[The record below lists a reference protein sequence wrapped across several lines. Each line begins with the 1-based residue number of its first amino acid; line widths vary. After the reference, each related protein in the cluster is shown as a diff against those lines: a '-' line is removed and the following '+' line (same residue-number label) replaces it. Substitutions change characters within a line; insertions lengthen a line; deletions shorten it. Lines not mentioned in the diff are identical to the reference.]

1 MTLLNPCIGPIGP
14 RDAKLVLVGEAP
26 GDQEERT
33 GIPFIGWAGQELRR
47 LFLQAGLDWN
57 STYFTN
63 VLFSRPPENKLEKFC
78 VSKIELPASY
88 PMPALSPGKYLHP
101 DLLPELDRLW
111 GELLNLRP
119 NLIIAAGATAAWA
132 ILRLNGIT
140 RLRGTIH
147 GSKFGKVLPILHPAL
162 LAKGPDGWS
171 NRPVMVADLMKAAVE
186 KEFPEIRR
194 PVRHV
199 LIDPTLPEVEEW
211 RDVALATKLLACD
224 IETRGRSITCVGFSS
239 SSSSAIVIPFFDAR
253 KLAFDPELG
262 LFPGSYWTRQGEIRV
277 RRIINDVLS
286 SSVPKLFQNGLF
298 DVQHLLSEGYRIRN
312 FAEDTMIL
320 HHALYPEMRKDLG
333 FLGSIY
339 TNETAWKLMRPR
351 GDHSEK
357 QED

>member
-1 MTLLNPCIGPIGP
+1 MTLLNPCIRAVGP

-26 GDQEERT
+26 GEQEERT
-33 GIPFIGWAGQELRR
+33 GVPFIGWAGQELRR
-47 LFLQAGLDWN
+47 LFIQAGLDW
-57 STYFTN
+57 STTYFTN
-63 VLFSRPPENKLEKFC
+63 VLFSRPPENKMEKFC
-78 VSKIELPASY
+78 VSKIELSTSY

-101 DLLPELDRLW
+101 ELLPELDRLW
-111 GELLNLRP
+111 RELLDLRP

-132 ILRLNGIT
+132 ILKINGIT

-147 GSKFGKVLPILHPAL
+147 ESKFGKVLPILHPAL
-162 LAKGPDGWS
+162 LSKGPDGWA

-199 LIDPTLPEVEEW
+199 LIDPILPEVEEW
-211 RDVALATKLLACD
+211 RDAALASSLLACD
-224 IETRGRSITCVGFSS
+224 IETRGRSITCLGFASS
-239 SSSSAIVIPFFDAR
+239 ANSAIVIPFFDAR
-253 KLAFDPELG
+253 KLHFDAEQG
-262 LFPGSYWTRQGEIRV
+262 LYPGSYWTRSGEIRV

-286 SSVPKLFQNGLF
+286 SPVPKVFQNGLF
-298 DVQHLLSEGYRIRN
+298 DVQHLLGEGYKLRGIDH
-312 FAEDTMIL
+312 DTMIL

-339 TNETAWKLMRPR
+339 TNEAAWKLMRAR

-357 QED
+357 RED